1 MAWFDD
7 LSVKGKLALGFGLV
21 LLLTLLITL
30 IGWLSLAQTI
40 ERGDK
45 LGAAARFG
53 ELTKDLRIA
62 RLQYQIKQD
71 PATAEQL
78 RSHLKSIDGVA
89 DALGAALTD
98 PADLALVGEQ
108 DATNAAYQKTFAL
121 LDQAYQAR
129 EAARADLGR
138 NADQAVQLIAN
149 LEQRLLDDGTLDDAA
164 RLAEYRLVAQL
175 RLAVQQARFQVRGY
189 TYSNDPSL
197 QQSALDA
204 VDAASASLTQLGQQI
219 AGDDADMA
227 GIASALQGYR
237 GALGAFRLASEAVTA
252 QFASMQSEGERF
264 LQVAQRLY
272 QIQTDKRASET
283 VRTRGLLAIS
293 AGLALLIGI
302 FAAALITRQIVRPLN
317 LTLVA
322 AERIAAGD
330 LSQDLEVRRNDEL
343 GLLQQ
348 SMQRMTLNLRELI
361 GHIRDGITQI
371 ASAAE
376 QLSAVTEQTSA
387 GVNSQKVETD
397 QVATAMNEMTA
408 TVQEVARNA
417 EEASRAASDAD
428 RQAREGETAVNEAV
442 DQMDRLA
449 TEVGRSNDAVGVLK
463 QESERIGSVLDVIK
477 SVAEQTNLLAL
488 NAAIEAARA
497 GDAGRGFAV
506 VADEVRGL
514 AQRTQKSTEEIEEL
528 IAGLQSGTQRAAS
541 LMDSSRSLTES
552 TVERTRHAGSRL
564 GAIAQAVSTIQAM
577 NQQIAAAA
585 EQQGAVAEEINR
597 SVIRVRDISEQ
608 TASAS
613 EETAASS
620 VELARLGAE
629 LQQRV
634 ARFRV

>member
-1 MAWFDD
+1 MVWLDN

-30 IGWLSLAQTI
+30 TGWLSLAQTI

-89 DALGAALTD
+89 DALGATLTD

-108 DATNAAYQKTFAL
+108 DATNAAYQKAFAL

-138 NADQAVQLIAN
+138 NADQAVQLIAT
-149 LEQRLLDDGTLDDAA
+149 LEQRVLDDGTLDDAA

-219 AGDDADMA
+219 AGDADMA

-293 AGLALLIGI
+293 AAVALIIGI

-514 AQRTQKSTEEIEEL
+514 AQRT
-528 IAGLQSGTQRAAS
+528 
-541 LMDSSRSLTES
+541 
-552 TVERTRHAGSRL
+552 
-564 GAIAQAVSTIQAM
+564 IQAM